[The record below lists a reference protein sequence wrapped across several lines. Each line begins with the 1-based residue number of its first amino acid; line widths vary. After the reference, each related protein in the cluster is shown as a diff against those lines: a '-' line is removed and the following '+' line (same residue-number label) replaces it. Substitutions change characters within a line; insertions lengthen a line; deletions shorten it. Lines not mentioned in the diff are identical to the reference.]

1 MLAQPGEGESHGP
14 PTPLTPHF
22 AGSPWH
28 GGGGSRGYSPPCLPF
43 SVIENQQT
51 LTTLTRADMRML
63 RDLRSL

>member
-1 MLAQPGEGESHGP
+1 MAPPLLSPRTLPAAPGM
-14 PTPLTPHF
+14 
-22 AGSPWH
+22 